1 MVTVLIAHKFYMQN
15 SILSSNHSIWKWP
28 VVSSVCLVLMLL
40 HVMPA
45 WAAKTTGYVGSFN
58 CSPQYFKL
66 TRYRAPIRVER
77 NKPLY
82 TGDKITV
89 LKGGCSI
96 QLVLL
101 GKTNIT
107 LFGKNDFH
115 RVKKMAPPSNKTTK
129 SVRGAFSRWWSGLW
143 EHSDHENAI
152 AATAGKY
159 GDLTIPLL
167 RKGNVNKLRAGKDV
181 VYLAWQGRNPP
192 YTVKLQQTFQT
203 LPDKSRPIKFKEN
216 NVKDTQIAL
225 TKQALRKQGVELKKG
240 AAFWVKI
247 SDARNENVFGQFT
260 VVADFPHSFTPSWTE
275 KPEILES
282 KEMCAIHWLDKV
294 KSKPRQW
301 NFEAYQIVAGGGDKK
316 ILSACGL

>member
-1 MVTVLIAHKFYMQN
+1 MRRFDMQN

-28 VVSSVCLVLMLL
+28 VVSSVCLVLMLF

-58 CSPQYFKL
+58 CSPQDFKL

-82 TGDKITV
+82 TGDRITV
-89 LKGGCSI
+89 LKRGCSI
-96 QLVLL
+96 QLVQL
-101 GKTNIT
+101 GKANVT
-107 LFGKNDFH
+107 LYGKNDFH
-115 RVKKMAPPSNKTTK
+115 RVEEMAPPRSRTTN

-152 AATAGKY
+152 AATRKHY
-159 GDLTIPLL
+159 DLTIPLL
-167 RKGNVNKLRAGKDV
+167 RKGNVNKLKAGKDV
-181 VYLAWQGRNPP
+181 VYLAWQGGNPP
-192 YTVKLQQTFQT
+192 YKVEVQQTLQT
-203 LPDKSRPIKFKEN
+203 LPDPSKPIKFEEN

-225 TKQALRKQGVELKKG
+225 TKQALRKQGVELKEG

-247 SDARNENVFGQFT
+247 SDAKDDVSGQFT
-260 VVADFPHSFTPSWTE
+260 VVANFPHSFTPYWTE
-275 KPEILES
+275 RQTILKS
-282 KEMCAIHWLDKV
+282 KEMCAIYWLDKV

-301 NFEAYQIVAGGGDKK
+301 NFEAYQIVAGGGDKE